1 MTEVIQTFWSA
12 FMAGGLLSIGF
23 VFFSAVN
30 WYWVI
35 RCWNVFNL
43 RSQMK
48 MFV

>member
-1 MTEVIQTFWSA
+1 MSIIQTSWSA
-12 FMAGGLLSIGF
+12 FMTGGLVSIGF

-35 RCWNVFNL
+35 RGWNVFNL
-43 RSQMK
+43 RSQMI